1 MFSNLVNPT
10 ESDNY
15 PLSNELPILE
25 VSGGVSGSKDGRG
38 IGDLVDGRTIEVW
51 VREYL
56 LNRGTPSD
64 VDELCLLKA
73 FRFGVR
79 NEGRYAGQS
88 FIDAEP
94 EIRSEWCSERDH
106 PPWDSVRDAIWAG
119 FDRGRDRK
127 L

>member
-1 MFSNLVNPT
+1 MFSYLES
-10 ESDNY
+10 ESDKH

-38 IGDLVDGRTIEVW
+38 IGDLVDERTIEMW

-56 LNRGTPSD
+56 LDRETPSD
-64 VDELCLLKA
+64 VDELCLMNA

-79 NEGRYAGQS
+79 TEGRYAGQS
-88 FIDAEP
+88 FIEAEP
-94 EIRSEWCSERDH
+94 AIRSEWSSERGH
-106 PPWDSVRDAIWAG
+106 LPWDSVRDTIWAG